1 MRKKFIS
8 FQGLEGAYSD
18 LVCRKY
24 YKGYETIPCY
34 SFEQAINTVEKRK
47 AEIALIPVE
56 NNIAGRVADMHFLLE
71 NINLKVIAEHY
82 HKIEHHLMT
91 KRNLKLTDVK
101 KVFSHIHALGQCK
114 NNIRKLKL
122 QANNFIDTAGAAKF
136 VSESSD
142 NNVAAIASKL
152 ASEIY
157 DLKIIKN
164 NFQDSKNNIT
174 RFLVFSRKSKR
185 ISTKKKVITSVVFN
199 TKNLP
204 ASLYKALGGFASN
217 SINLTRLE
225 SFFVNKDFKQFS
237 FLIDVE
243 SHPDSPTFKKALEVL
258 NDYSTKV
265 RILGYFEASDFR
277 V

>member
-1 MRKKFIS
+1 MKKKIIS

-34 SFEQAINTVEKRK
+34 SFEQAINTVERRK

-142 NNVAAIASKL
+142 NNIAAIASKL

-157 DLKIIKN
+157 DLKIIKK

-174 RFLVFSRKSKR
+174 RFLVFSRKSKK

-199 TKNLP
+199 TKNIP

-243 SHPDSPTFKKALEVL
+243 SHPDSSTFKKALEVL
-258 NDYSTKV
+258 NYYSTKV
-265 RILGYFEASDFR
+265 RIIGYFEASDLR
-277 V
+277 A

>member
-34 SFEQAINTVEKRK
+34 SFEQAINTVERRK

-157 DLKIIKN
+157 DLKIIKK

>member
-34 SFEQAINTVEKRK
+34 SFEQAINTVERRK

-157 DLKIIKN
+157 DLKIIKK

-174 RFLVFSRKSKR
+174 RFLVFSRKSKK

>member
-1 MRKKFIS
+1 MKKKIIS

-34 SFEQAINTVEKRK
+34 SFEQAINTVERRK

-152 ASEIY
+152 AAEIY
-157 DLKIIKN
+157 DLKIIKK

-174 RFLVFSRKSKR
+174 RFLVFSRKSKK

-243 SHPDSPTFKKALEVL
+243 SHPDSRTFKKALKVL
-258 NDYSTKV
+258 NDYSTKI
-265 RILGYFEASDFR
+265 RIIGFFEASDFR
-277 V
+277 I

>member
-1 MRKKFIS
+1 MSKKIIS

-34 SFEQAINTVEKRK
+34 SFEQAINTVERRK

-142 NNVAAIASKL
+142 NNIAAIASKL

-157 DLKIIKN
+157 DLKIIKK

-174 RFLVFSRKSKR
+174 RFLVFSRKSKK

-243 SHPDSPTFKKALEVL
+243 SHPDSSTFKKALEVL

-265 RILGYFEASDFR
+265 RIIGYFEASDFR
-277 V
+277 A

>member
-1 MRKKFIS
+1 MKKKFIS

-18 LVCRKY
+18 LVCREY

-34 SFEQAINTVEKRK
+34 SFEQAISTVERRK
-47 AEIALIPVE
+47 ADIALIPVE

-152 ASEIY
+152 ASEIH
-157 DLKIIKN
+157 DLKIIKK

-174 RFLVFSRKSKR
+174 RFLVFSRKSKK
-185 ISTKKKVITSVVFN
+185 ISIKKKVITSVVFN

-243 SHPDSPTFKKALEVL
+243 SHPDSSTFKKALEVL

-265 RILGYFEASDFR
+265 RIIGYFEASDFR
-277 V
+277 A

>member
-1 MRKKFIS
+1 MKKKIIS
-8 FQGLEGAYSD
+8 FQGLEGAFSD

-34 SFEQAINTVEKRK
+34 SFEQAINTVERRK
-47 AEIALIPVE
+47 ADIALIPVE

-122 QANNFIDTAGAAKF
+122 QANNFVDTAGAAKF

-157 DLKIIKN
+157 GLKIIKK

-174 RFLVFSRKSKR
+174 RFLVFSRKSKK

-243 SHPDSPTFKKALEVL
+243 SHPDSPTFKKALKVL

-265 RILGYFEASDFR
+265 RIIGHFEASDLR

>member
-1 MRKKFIS
+1 MKKKIIS

-34 SFEQAINTVEKRK
+34 SFEQAINTVERRK

-142 NNVAAIASKL
+142 NNIAAIASKL

-157 DLKIIKN
+157 DLKIIKK

-174 RFLVFSRKSKR
+174 RFLVFSRKSKK

-243 SHPDSPTFKKALEVL
+243 SHPDSSTFKKALEVL

-265 RILGYFEASDFR
+265 RIIGYFEASDFR
-277 V
+277 A

>member
-34 SFEQAINTVEKRK
+34 SFEQAINTVERRK

-157 DLKIIKN
+157 DLKIIKK

-174 RFLVFSRKSKR
+174 RFLVFSRKSKK

-243 SHPDSPTFKKALEVL
+243 SHPDSSTFKKALEVL

>member
-1 MRKKFIS
+1 MKKKIIS
-8 FQGLEGAYSD
+8 FQGLEGAFSD

-34 SFEQAINTVEKRK
+34 SFEQAINTVERRK
-47 AEIALIPVE
+47 ADIALIPVE

-91 KRNLKLTDVK
+91 KRNLKLKDVK

-114 NNIRKLKL
+114 KNIRKLRL

-136 VSESSD
+136 VSESSE

-157 DLKIIKN
+157 DLKIIKK

-174 RFLVFSRKSKR
+174 RFLVFSRKSKK
-185 ISTKKKVITSVVFN
+185 ISIKKKVITSVVFN

-204 ASLYKALGGFASN
+204 ASLYKALGGFALN

-243 SHPDSPTFKKALEVL
+243 SHPDSRTFKKALEVL
-258 NDYSTKV
+258 KDYSTKV
-265 RILGYFEASDFR
+265 RIIGYFEASGFR

>member
-34 SFEQAINTVEKRK
+34 SFEQAINTVERRK

-157 DLKIIKN
+157 DLKIIKK

-174 RFLVFSRKSKR
+174 RFLVFSRKSKK

-243 SHPDSPTFKKALEVL
+243 SHPDSRTFKKALEVL

>member
-1 MRKKFIS
+1 MKKKIIS

-34 SFEQAINTVEKRK
+34 SFEQAINTVERK
-47 AEIALIPVE
+47 EAEIALIPVE

-142 NNVAAIASKL
+142 NNIAAIASKL

-157 DLKIIKN
+157 DLKIIKK
-164 NFQDSKNNIT
+164 NFQDAKNNIT
-174 RFLVFSRKSKR
+174 RFLVFSRKSKK

-243 SHPDSPTFKKALEVL
+243 SHPDSSTFKKALEVL

-265 RILGYFEASDFR
+265 RIIGYFEASDFR